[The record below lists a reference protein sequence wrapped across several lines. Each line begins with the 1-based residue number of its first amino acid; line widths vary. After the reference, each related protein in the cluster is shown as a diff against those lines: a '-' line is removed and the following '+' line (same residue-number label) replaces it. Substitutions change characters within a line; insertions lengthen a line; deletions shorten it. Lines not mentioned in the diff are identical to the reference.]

1 MSDENPIIPRSAETA
16 NHCPLPEELLKAEL
30 AVDAFT
36 GRLFL
41 KLEDGTIRHVN
52 GMTQLLA
59 TDTAAFEAAVDARVN
74 SLFQ

>member
-1 MSDENPIIPRSAETA
+1 MSDENPIIPRSAEQA
-16 NHCPLPEELLKAEL
+16 NYIPFPGELLTAEL

-41 KLEDGTIRHVN
+41 KLEDGTVRQIN

-59 TDTAAFEAAVDARVN
+59 TDNAAFEAAVDARVN